1 MSEESRPEVTV
12 TVRDNGSYRITG
24 AFRLLDGGGNEIDF
38 PASDREWVSL
48 CRCGHSA
55 TKPFCDGTH
64 KSVEFDSII
73 RLSDLTSDPD

>member
-1 MSEESRPEVTV
+1 MADDQPSQVTV
-12 TVRDNGSYRITG
+12 TIRDNGSYRVTG
-24 AFRLLDGGGNEIDF
+24 PFRLLDGDGNEMSF
-38 PASDREWVSL
+38 PATGKEWVSL

-64 KSVEFDSII
+64 RELEFDSVI